1 MLFEPIQGV
10 GGINPVPNGY
20 GKGMA
25 ELVRKYG
32 GVIIAD

>member
-10 GGINPVPNGY
+10 GGINPVPKGY
-20 GKGMA
+20 GKGIA
-25 ELVRKYG
+25 ELVRKYD